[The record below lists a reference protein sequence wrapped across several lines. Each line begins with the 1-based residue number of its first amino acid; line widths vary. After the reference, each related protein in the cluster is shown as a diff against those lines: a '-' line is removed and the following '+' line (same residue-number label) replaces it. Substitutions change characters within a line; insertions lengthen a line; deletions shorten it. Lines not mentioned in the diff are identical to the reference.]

1 MTEEQFTTLMD
12 KLSEIN
18 DGIKLLTA
26 KDSGKELYNLA
37 DIFHKLDSVVS
48 AVESVEG
55 AVNKS

>member
-1 MTEEQFTTLMD
+1 MTDEQFKQMMD

-37 DIFHKLDSVVS
+37 DIFHKLDSVLS
-48 AVESVEG
+48 AVNDVES
-55 AVNKS
+55 AVKS